1 MMPVKRTLVVAS
13 RIAALVTA
21 FLLTGLIGAV
31 SAFAQYPPKVE
42 DTVVGPQ
49 PAAQPGAEVAGEG
62 LAFTGSELT
71 LLFVALGILILAGAL
86 ALVAGRRRAARTA
99 A

>member
-1 MMPVKRTLVVAS
+1 MMSVKRTLLVAS

-49 PAAQPGAEVAGEG
+49 PAAEVAGEG

-71 LLFVALGILILAGAL
+71 LLFVALGILILAGVL

>member
-1 MMPVKRTLVVAS
+1 MMPVKRTVAVAS

-31 SAFAQYPPKVE
+31 SAFAQYPPQVE

-49 PAAQPGAEVAGEG
+49 PGAEVAGEGAGEG

-71 LLFVALGILILAGAL
+71 LLFVALGILILAGVL
-86 ALVAGRRRAARTA
+86 ALVAGRRRAARTTA
-99 A
+99 